1 LFLKKWK
8 LSSIGLVMGGILML
22 LMVLSTAVP
31 AFATG
36 CSDSGSTC
44 NYTLEGASLAPTYAN
59 ITIVPTSL
67 NGNDQTLTI
76 TLPVD
81 IVSQNGQSWY
91 MQLGMT
97 PFVGESHT
105 LPTTLGVAMSGECDS
120 GSTCSLPDGSTPE
133 PSTSMPLT
141 PALPSITAA
150 GSGSSP
156 TMNTLIT
163 TSESGTPGAYYGM
176 GSMTLMTT
184 LTTALLAKS
193 TYPDVYQSY
202 LEVTVVASFT

>member
-1 LFLKKWK
+1 MFLKKWK
-8 LSSIGLVMGGILML
+8 ISFIGLLISSTLML

-44 NYTLEGASLAPTYAN
+44 NYTLAGASLAPTYAN

-67 NGNDQTLTI
+67 NGNDQMLTI

-91 MQLGMT
+91 MQVGMT
-97 PFVGESHT
+97 PFVGINHT
-105 LPTTLGVAMSGECDS
+105 LPTTLDVAMSGECDN

-133 PSTSMPLT
+133 PSTSTPLT

-156 TMNTLIT
+156 TLNTLIT
-163 TSESGTPGAYYGM
+163 TSENGSSGSYYGM
-176 GSMTLMTT
+176 GSMTLTTT

-193 TYPDVYQSY
+193 TYPDDVSK
-202 LEVTVVASFT
+202 LS

>member
-1 LFLKKWK
+1 MLLKKWK
-8 LSSIGLVMGGILML
+8 ISSIGLVVSGTLML

-36 CSDSGSTC
+36 CSDSGSAC
-44 NYTLEGASLAPTYAN
+44 NYTLTGASLAPTYAN

-91 MQLGMT
+91 MQVGMT
-97 PFVGESHT
+97 PFVGTNHT
-105 LPTTLGVAMSGECDS
+105 LPTALNVAMTGECDS
-120 GSTCSLPDGSTPE
+120 GSTCSLPDGAA
-133 PSTSMPLT
+133 PSPATTATLT

-156 TMNTLIT
+156 TLNTVIT
-163 TSESGTPGAYYGM
+163 TSENGSSGFFYGM
-176 GSMTLMTT
+176 GSMTMTTT
-184 LTTALLAKS
+184 LTTTLPAKS
-193 TYPDVYQSY
+193 TYPDIYQSY
-202 LEVTVVASFT
+202 LEVTVVSSFT